1 MVCSPMKGASENAQL
16 QISRGVLKPDLVFKC
31 LWWAKKIQ
39 MYKGVLGAAYSVSV
53 CAVYFAC
60 YVIGFYIQCGLHL
73 PAGFFILRTA
83 KCDQ

>member
-1 MVCSPMKGASENAQL
+1 
-16 QISRGVLKPDLVFKC
+16 
-31 LWWAKKIQ
+31 

-73 PAGFFILRTA
+73 RAGFFILRTA